1 MSIGVLGSGSAHG
14 EECGHACHGQR
25 CGPQAGLFPG
35 LPSML
40 PTRLLGALHA
50 ALPCSDNK
58 ADTQDDKAFDLL
70 TRELVFEAKAKPG
83 ERTLTGGA
91 CT

>member
-1 MSIGVLGSGSAHG
+1 MSVLENGWAHG
-14 EECGHACHGQR
+14 EWDACMLAMVSVAAHR
-25 CGPQAGLFPG
+25 PACLPAGLPT
-35 LPSML
+35 L
-40 PTRLLGALHA
+40 PTRVLGALHA
-50 ALPCSDNK
+50 ALPCRDNK